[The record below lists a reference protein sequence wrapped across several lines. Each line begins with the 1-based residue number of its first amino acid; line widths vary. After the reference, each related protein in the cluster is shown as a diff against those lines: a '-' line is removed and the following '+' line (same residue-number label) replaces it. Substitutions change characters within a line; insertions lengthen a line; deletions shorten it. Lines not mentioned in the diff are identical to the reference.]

1 MAKSIGELSV
11 FVDESGSFDS
21 SLEPS
26 RFYIVT
32 LLCHDQAEVV
42 KPFVDE
48 LESQL
53 GYLGYPDTCIHAG
66 PLLRR
71 EENFRV
77 VEIETRRKLFG
88 RMLAFTRKLPV
99 SYHSLVVD
107 KQEHTTPESISEE
120 LKRQLVDFIGRP
132 ENPIARARKIKLYYD
147 DGQDQVKDLLTTSFV
162 RLPVEF
168 KTGVLPDKY
177 RLFQAADLICTI
189 ELLAVKHEKDM
200 PLNKSEEFFFGKWR
214 DLKKNYLAPLRR
226 LSMAIPSGFEG

>member
-32 LLCHDQAEVV
+32 LLFHDQAESITALVG
-42 KPFVDE
+42 E

-71 EENFRV
+71 EESFRA
-77 VEIETRRKLFG
+77 VEIEARRKLFG
-88 RMLAFTRKLPV
+88 RMLAFTRKLPA
-99 SYHSLVVD
+99 SYLSLVVD
-107 KQEHTTPESISEE
+107 KQDYTTPDAISTE
-120 LKRQLVDFIGRP
+120 LKRQLGDFIGQSD
-132 ENPIARARKIKLYYD
+132 NPFARARKIKIYYD
-147 DGQDQVKDLLTTSFV
+147 DGQDQVKDLLKTSFA

-168 KTGVLPDKY
+168 KVDVLPDKY
-177 RLFQAADLICTI
+177 RLFQAADLMCTV
-189 ELLAVKHEKDM
+189 ELLAVKHEKGL

-226 LSMAIPSGFEG
+226 LSMA

>member
-1 MAKSIGELSV
+1 MAKSIEELSV

-32 LLCHDQAEVV
+32 LLFHNQCESVKDQVG
-42 KPFVDE
+42 E

-71 EENFRV
+71 EEDFRAI
-77 VEIETRRKLFG
+77 EIETRRKLFG

-107 KQEHTTPESISEE
+107 KQEHKTPESIADE
-120 LKRQLVDFIGRP
+120 LKRQLCAFIEKTDSPLGR
-132 ENPIARARKIKLYYD
+132 AKKVKLYYD
-147 DGQDQVKDLLTTSFV
+147 DGQDQVKDVL
-162 RLPVEF
+162 
-168 KTGVLPDKY
+168 KT
-177 RLFQAADLICTI
+177 
-189 ELLAVKHEKDM
+189 
-200 PLNKSEEFFFGKWR
+200 
-214 DLKKNYLAPLRR
+214 PLRGNVAR
-226 LSMAIPSGFEG
+226 LVA

>member
-32 LLCHDQAEVV
+32 LLCHDQAENI
-42 KPFVDE
+42 KPFVNE

-71 EENFRV
+71 EEDFRT

-88 RMLAFTRKLPV
+88 RMLAFVRKLPV
-99 SYHSLVVD
+99 SYLSLVVD
-107 KQEHTTPESISEE
+107 KQEHTTPETIAEE
-120 LKRQLVDFIGRP
+120 LKRQLNDFIGQP
-132 ENPIARARKIKLYYD
+132 NNPLARARKIKLYYD
-147 DGQDQVKDLLTTSFV
+147 DGLLSCWQSSTKRTF
-162 RLPVEF
+162 L
-168 KTGVLPDKY
+168 
-177 RLFQAADLICTI
+177 
-189 ELLAVKHEKDM
+189 
-200 PLNKSEEFFFGKWR
+200 
-214 DLKKNYLAPLRR
+214 
-226 LSMAIPSGFEG
+226 

>member
-1 MAKSIGELSV
+1 M

-32 LLCHDQAEVV
+32 LLCHDQSEDI
-42 KPFVDE
+42 KPLADE

-71 EENFRV
+71 EEDFRAV
-77 VEIETRRKLFG
+77 
-88 RMLAFTRKLPV
+88 
-99 SYHSLVVD
+99 
-107 KQEHTTPESISEE
+107 
-120 LKRQLVDFIGRP
+120 
-132 ENPIARARKIKLYYD
+132 D
-147 DGQDQVKDLLTTSFV
+147 DGQDQVKDLLKTSFA

-168 KTGVLPDKY
+168 KADVLPDKY

-189 ELLAVKHEKDM
+189 ELLAIKHEKNL

-226 LSMAIPSGFEG
+226 LAL